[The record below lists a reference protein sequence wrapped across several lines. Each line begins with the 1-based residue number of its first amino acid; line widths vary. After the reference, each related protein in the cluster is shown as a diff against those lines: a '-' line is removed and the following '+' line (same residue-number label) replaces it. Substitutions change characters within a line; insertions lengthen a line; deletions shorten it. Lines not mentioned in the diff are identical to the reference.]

1 MVGAR
6 GDGSRTTSQGFVE
19 ILNFRHFVKHTVFE
33 RTGEKE
39 KTKNIKNW
47 VPVSVVVEL
56 ECVDM
61 SI

>member
-1 MVGAR
+1 MCGR
-6 GDGSRTTSQGFVE
+6 NTSQGFVE
-19 ILNFRHFVKHTVFE
+19 ILNFKHFVKHTVFE

-39 KTKNIKNW
+39 KTKLVRSW

-61 SI
+61 SL